1 MLSDDLLA
9 KQNKL
14 AKIERVQL
22 FVIMSGYIISEKNP
36 FKISLYSSN

>member
-22 FVIMSGYIISEKNP
+22 FVIMSSYIFTEKP
-36 FKISLYSSN
+36 I